1 MKLQYT
7 GFSATLL
14 GVHPRFGAQG
24 SFLVRVC
31 DRGRINLGSDTVATN
46 NNDNTEYRCLG
57 YSFCGCLMS
66 GSVLVFA
73 IILCWWKRVVKNNVI
88 TIRGVV
94 LVLRGG
100 STYHEHALLRSL
112 CLQCV
117 STIKCEKG
125 ARLGFCGQSTL
136 VNVSE
141 SQGWCCHVLCWFG
154 VKKYI

>member
-1 MKLQYT
+1 MKDEIT
-7 GFSATLL
+7 IHW
-14 GVHPRFGAQG
+14 VFGDVAWGASTFWGPG

-31 DRGRINLGSDTVATN
+31 DRGRINLGSDTIATN
-46 NNDNTEYRCLG
+46 NNDNTEYKCLG

-73 IILCWWKRVVKNNVI
+73 IIPCWWKRVVKNDVT

-125 ARLGFCGQSTL
+125 RSTRFL
-136 VNVSE
+136 WSVNVSE
-141 SQGWCCHVLCWFG
+141 C
-154 VKKYI
+154 